1 MSCWTYIEGVI
12 EVDTFGRSDAEAM
25 YLAQTVVNN
34 LPRITGSEGSAK
46 FYFSRPDG
54 YCSSSNVDEFDQ
66 PSNLYNDRFF
76 RAFNT
81 QERVLITV
89 KGNLRDRLFKQTLKE
104 TTKMLA
110 RLSSRLWVLNCLVR
124 VRSDMDETFIFN
136 NPKWVYKRE
145 ITDWAR
151 NLLWKF
157 DDGKDQ

>member
-1 MSCWTYIEGVI
+1 MKSTPLA
-12 EVDTFGRSDAEAM
+12 EVTPKLCILPKQSSITCHELPDQKEAQSFTSLVRM
-25 YLAQTVVNN
+25 ATAL
-34 LPRITGSEGSAK
+34 LPMLTSLTSQAISTTT
-46 FYFSRPDG
+46 D
-54 YCSSSNVDEFDQ
+54 
-66 PSNLYNDRFF
+66 FF